1 MNNNNKGGGGG
12 GLKEMGRGGGIN
24 FLPLK
29 RVGSLERDLLEKGG
43 GLNRGFTVYV
53 LLLAECRHTMT
64 SLLLQSPKTRSFF
77 FPSGRRL

>member
-1 MNNNNKGGGGG
+1 
-12 GLKEMGRGGGIN
+12 MGRGGG
-24 FLPLK
+24 
-29 RVGSLERDLLEKGG
+29 GG

-77 FPSGRRL
+77 SPSGRRL

>member
-1 MNNNNKGGGGG
+1 
-12 GLKEMGRGGGIN
+12 MGREGGGGIN

-29 RVGSLERDLLEKGG
+29 RVGPSERDLFEKGGG